1 LDKNI
6 SLYNSAVMGM
16 HNYYCM
22 ATMVSADFA
31 AIQYRAMGKANAVN
45 HNRRC
50 IPLEREGTTCS
61 KVIMERYGKSKQL
74 RWMRDR
80 VIVPAGYVSY
90 VYPKYKRR
98 YVNKYVRK
106 YDDMENC
113 VRFDVMKYIMEHAA
127 SYPTLEM
134 ADNTL
139 SRYIAQKGR
148 CAVTHELLAVHD
160 MVCLYIKPVRGR
172 RNDTYQNL
180 ILVSGDISNL
190 ILAENDKTISR
201 CVKTLSL
208 TDEMRDKINKLRI
221 HRGLKGLQFE
231 DYISTKK

>member
-1 LDKNI
+1 
-6 SLYNSAVMGM
+6 MGM

-50 IPLEREGTTCS
+50 IPLEREGKTCS

-80 VIVPAGYVSY
+80 AVVPAGYVSY

-98 YVNKYVRK
+98 CVNKYVRK
-106 YDDMENC
+106 YDDAENC
-113 VRFDVMKYIMEHAA
+113 TSFDVMRYIMEHAE

-139 SRYIAQKGR
+139 SRYIAQKGK
-148 CAVTHELLAVHD
+148 CAVTHEPLAVHD
-160 MVCLYIKPVRGR
+160 MVSQHIKPTQGK

-180 ILVSGDISNL
+180 IIVSSNISKL
-190 ILAENDKTISR
+190 ILAENDK
-201 CVKTLSL
+201 
-208 TDEMRDKINKLRI
+208 INKLRM
-221 HRGLKGLQFE
+221 HRGLEGLQFE